1 MRSAGSTRV
10 CNPVELH
17 HRSQEAGR
25 KKGFRKIRERIALS
39 LQAPPCS
46 QSHVKKSEK
55 EGSDGALWNFPVAF
69 FEKRTFEEQRKMNRL
84 RESQSLCI
92 EAQRVCLDPPGTR

>member
-1 MRSAGSTRV
+1 MCV
-10 CNPVELH
+10 CGCD
-17 HRSQEAGR
+17 GR
-25 KKGFRKIRERIALS
+25 DW
-39 LQAPPCS
+39 PCS

-92 EAQRVCLDPPGTR
+92 EAQRVCLDPPGTQWEVQGTVH